1 MRESI
6 VFENNLD
13 TQVGRWVEFAVPK
26 QDRNGDIAEIGGS
39 KARQILEV
47 SLSSETSSYV
57 REEIVATLER

>member
-26 QDRNGDIAEIGGS
+26 QDRNRDIAEIGGR
-39 KARQILEV
+39 KAIKLRDVGEH
-47 SLSSETSSYV
+47 S
-57 REEIVATLER
+57 TLYGALLNLKPGRS